1 MSWSG
6 QIVGVGPYQ
15 MLRQM
20 NRTIEEIQNDSPCI
34 GVCTL
39 NENDICIGCD
49 RHIGD
54 IIDNYREPAEDTLDY
69 ILRDD
74 ACE

>member
-1 MSWSG
+1 
-6 QIVGVGPYQ
+6 
-15 MLRQM
+15 MLKQM

-49 RHIGD
+49 RHVGD

>member
-1 MSWSG
+1 
-6 QIVGVGPYQ
+6 

-20 NRTIEEIQNDSPCI
+20 RRTVKEIKKDSPCI

-54 IIDNYREPAEDTLDY
+54 IIDNYRSPAEDTLDY
-69 ILRDD
+69 ILGDD

>member
-1 MSWSG
+1 
-6 QIVGVGPYQ
+6 
-15 MLRQM
+15 MLKQM

-69 ILRDD
+69 ILRHDS
-74 ACE
+74 CE

>member
-1 MSWSG
+1 
-6 QIVGVGPYQ
+6 

-20 NRTIEEIQNDSPCI
+20 HRTAEDIKNDSPCI

-69 ILRDD
+69 ILKDD

>member
-1 MSWSG
+1 
-6 QIVGVGPYQ
+6 
-15 MLRQM
+15 MLKQM

-54 IIDNYREPAEDTLDY
+54 IIDNYRAPAEDTLDN
-69 ILRDD
+69 ILKDD

>member
-1 MSWSG
+1 
-6 QIVGVGPYQ
+6 
-15 MLRQM
+15 MLKQM

-39 NENDICIGCD
+39 NENYICIGCD

-54 IIDNYREPAEDTLDY
+54 IIDNYREPSEDTLDY

>member
-1 MSWSG
+1 
-6 QIVGVGPYQ
+6 
-15 MLRQM
+15 MLKQM
-20 NRTIEEIQNDSPCI
+20 NRTIEELQNDSPCI

>member
-1 MSWSG
+1 
-6 QIVGVGPYQ
+6 
-15 MLRQM
+15 MLKQM

-69 ILRDD
+69 TLRDD
-74 ACE
+74 SCE

>member
-1 MSWSG
+1 
-6 QIVGVGPYQ
+6 
-15 MLRQM
+15 MLKQM

-54 IIDNYREPAEDTLDY
+54 IIDSYRAPAEDTLDY
-69 ILRDD
+69 ILKDD

>member
-1 MSWSG
+1 MEG
-6 QIVGVGPYQ
+6 K
-15 MLRQM
+15 MLKQM